1 VHDRSL
7 YTDLSRRER
16 QIMDAVYRRGRAA
29 VSDVLDDMPDPPGYS
44 AVRAMMRKLEEKGHL
59 RHEQD
64 GPRYV
69 YFASRPREE
78 ARETALKRVLRT
90 FFDGSPTKAVAA
102 VLDLSVEDLS
112 DGDLNELQRLI
123 DDAKTR
129 GR

>member
-1 VHDRSL
+1 VDDRSL

-29 VSDVLDDMPDPPGYS
+29 VSDVLGDMPDPPGYS
-44 AVRAMMRKLEEKGHL
+44 AVRAMMGKLEEKGHL
-59 RHEQD
+59 RHEQE

-69 YFASRPREE
+69 YFPSRPREE
-78 ARETALKRVLRT
+78 ARATALRRVLRT

-102 VLDLSVEDLS
+102 MLDLSVEDLNE
-112 DGDLNELQRLI
+112 GDLDELQRLI